1 VWSAGRTRAQQ
12 PAHVRYRAEPWVD
25 APTLG
30 IRHDRAYWLHDVVGR
45 GAAEDEYLDVE
56 LTAFGCGG
64 SVDQTAVAFP
74 AATGE
79 DPVPW
84 TSQEGSVTG
93 QTALPVQNRIEGHLL
108 NVVSAAVDGPI
119 AGACIDPATPLAF
132 RLTTDGP
139 TQITIT
145 GYRELAL
152 PGAGTHEGVL
162 LPEPS
167 TALGFAAAAAL
178 LAVLARHRGVVPGH
192 RRSS

>member
-1 VWSAGRTRAQQ
+1 
-12 PAHVRYRAEPWVD
+12 
-25 APTLG
+25 
-30 IRHDRAYWLHDVVGR
+30 
-45 GAAEDEYLDVE
+45 
-56 LTAFGCGG
+56 
-64 SVDQTAVAFP
+64 
-74 AATGE
+74 
-79 DPVPW
+79 
-84 TSQEGSVTG
+84 
-93 QTALPVQNRIEGHLL
+93 VQNRIEGHLL